1 MKDLGIDLKTL
12 FASKILFHQ
21 IDNQNPNFDEF
32 ARGLKYCIAQSNAK
46 CLYDVLYSG
55 EEIEFETKEEDN
67 QAQNI
72 EYHVVNMK
80 DQISYEQESDD
91 PRDHKS

>member
-1 MKDLGIDLKTL
+1 LKPL

-21 IDNQNPNFDEF
+21 IDTQNPNFDEF
-32 ARGLKYCIAQSNAK
+32 ARGLKHCITQSNAK
-46 CLYDVLYSG
+46 CLYDVLYGG

-80 DQISYEQESDD
+80 DQICYEQGSDD
-91 PRDHKS
+91 REVHKV